1 MNSEWKESK
10 KLNISSCLGPINN
23 LEEHVDKEWWNRIFN
38 SFYLKTDGDIVEDN
52 LITSKEIDLFSGILA
67 LKPTDRILD
76 LCCGQ
81 GRHSLELAR
90 RGFTN
95 IEGLDRSHFLIKKAK
110 ERARDMGL
118 TVKFQ
123 EGDARKIRYPTD
135 AFDVVLLLGNSFGYF
150 KTIKDDFLVLKE
162 IFRVL
167 KPWSRILIDLAD
179 GEYLKKNF
187 SPHSWEWIDKNLFVC
202 RERSLSLDKNRL
214 ISRELVCHVN
224 KGVLVDQFYAE
235 RLYSQ
240 KKISELLQKAG
251 FSNIIFHGDL
261 TPLSQRNQ
269 DLGMMEKRILVSAWT
284 KKEWTV
290 IEKKQKKLQKN
301 VVVIFGDPNKP
312 DILKPLRIFD
322 DDDFYTIEQLKK
334 SLQKLKGYNFIYL
347 TNHNN
352 LIQELLQM
360 RGKVDYVFN
369 LCDEGYDNNAR
380 NELHIPALLDI
391 LKIPYTGAGPQC
403 LAFCYDKSLVRGIAK
418 EMGIPVP
425 HAIYIKP
432 KDEKFDFPL
441 YFPAIVKPN
450 FGDSSF
456 GITQQNVIYNG
467 EDLINVI
474 SILREQFGYNSP
486 ILIEQ
491 FLPGKD
497 LTLGIIGNSSE
508 DFLVLPI
515 SEEDYSE
522 LLSDLPK
529 ICGYEAKWLPNSP
542 YSKIKSVKAKLP
554 LETEE
559 LIQTSSLKLFE
570 RLECRD
576 YVRFDW
582 RLDIDGNPKLLEVNP
597 NPGWCW
603 DGHLAKMA
611 GFNNINYE
619 EMILNILTTAE
630 KRIGLNK

>member
-1 MNSEWKESK
+1 MNSEWIETKKSK
-10 KLNISSCLGPINN
+10 TSTCLGPIEN
-23 LEEHVDKEWWNRIFN
+23 LEEHVDKDWWNHIFN
-38 SFYLKTDGDIVEDN
+38 SMYLKTDGDVVEDPI
-52 LITSKEIDLFSGILA
+52 ITSREIDLFSKILD
-67 LKPTDRILD
+67 LKPNDVILD

-95 IEGLDRSHFLIKKAK
+95 IEGLDRSHFLIKKARETVRK
-110 ERARDMGL
+110 EGL
-118 TVKFQ
+118 AVKFQ
-123 EGDARKIRYPTD
+123 EGDARKLNYSTD
-135 AFDVVLLLGNSFGYF
+135 SFDVVLLLGNSFGYF
-150 KTIKDDFLVLKE
+150 KSIKDDLLVLTE
-162 IFRVL
+162 VFRIL

-187 SPHSWEWIDKNLFVC
+187 APHSWEWIDKNIFVC
-202 RERSLSLDKNRL
+202 RERSLSLDKHRL
-214 ISRELVCHVN
+214 ISRELITHVN
-224 KGVLVDQFYAE
+224 IGVLIDQFYAE
-235 RLYSQ
+235 RLYS
-240 KKISELLQKAG
+240 KNRILELLKKAG
-251 FSNIIFHGDL
+251 FTNINFHGEVS
-261 TPLSQRNQ
+261 PASQRNQ
-269 DLGMMEKRILVSAWT
+269 DLGMMEKRILVSACA

-290 IEKKQKKLQKN
+290 VEKKQKKAQKN
-301 VVVIFGDPNKP
+301 VVVIFGDPNKA

-322 DDDFYTIEQLKK
+322 EDDFYTIEQLKNN
-334 SLQKLKGYNFIYL
+334 LRTFEEYNFMYL
-347 TNHNN
+347 TNHNT
-352 LIQELLQM
+352 LVQELLKL
-360 RGKVDYVFN
+360 RGQIDYVFN

-380 NELHIPALLDI
+380 NELHIPALLDV
-391 LKIPYTGAGPQC
+391 LRIPYTGAGPQC

-432 KDEKFDFPL
+432 KDEKFDFPF

-474 SILREQFGYNSP
+474 SNLREQFGYNSP

-497 LTLGIIGNSSE
+497 LTLGIIGNSYD
-508 DFLVLPI
+508 DFLILPI
-515 SEEDYSE
+515 SEDDYSE
-522 LLSDLPK
+522 LPSDLPK
-529 ICGYEAKWLPNSP
+529 ICGYEAKWLPDSP
-542 YSKIKSVKAKLP
+542 YSKIKSIKAELP
-554 LETEE
+554 NKTEE
-559 LIQTSSLKLFE
+559 LIQRSSLKLFE
-570 RLECRD
+570 RLECQD
-576 YVRFDW
+576 YARFDW

-611 GFNNINYE
+611 SYNNMDYKD
-619 EMILNILTTAE
+619 MLSKILKTAE
-630 KRIGLNK
+630 KRLGLVK